1 MRKIDTK
8 DPFSLQFTS
17 NFSSSLKRHNHSDI
31 KRITSGATL
40 PYTPL
45 HSRKS
50 FESKENFCVTHC
62 KGKFSTELGSV
73 SPTPKSIKNFKSIQN
88 EITEVPE
95 KRMPLMTK
103 TIGKRSLNN
112 EKSLVNVELKS
123 TVDGGFVYFR
133 VEDSRFLNGIDFSRK
148 ISRVPFDNDCPTEE
162 WQIDVTVELF
172 KKEILQCLEDIKGAS

>member
-1 MRKIDTK
+1 
-8 DPFSLQFTS
+8 
-17 NFSSSLKRHNHSDI
+17 
-31 KRITSGATL
+31 
-40 PYTPL
+40 
-45 HSRKS
+45 
-50 FESKENFCVTHC
+50 
-62 KGKFSTELGSV
+62 
-73 SPTPKSIKNFKSIQN
+73 
-88 EITEVPE
+88 
-95 KRMPLMTK
+95 MTK